1 LNNRI
6 IKKHVFLSVPYRSIS
21 GLHSVSW
28 TTAKFVQ
35 FEYNQQLLN
44 EALEA
49 GIEVIGLA
57 DHGSVDR

>member
-1 LNNRI
+1 
-6 IKKHVFLSVPYRSIS
+6 VPYRSIS

-57 DHGSVDR
+57 DHGSWIR